1 MSFLDIMSCGFGAVV
16 LVFLITK
23 HSMSVHAEE
32 VNEVLLA
39 EVDRIEVDVEDG
51 ELNLVELVEA
61 LDDAERRISEAEASA
76 ASRAE
81 ELGARE
87 IDLMRL
93 KEITCAGRDAED
105 AAFRRRVPR
114 SPDRGS
120 RGDEPRRRSSRNAV
134 LSIAGDGQRQYLTG
148 LQVNGDRILILFD
161 HSASMLDE
169 TIVNI
174 IRRRNMDEARQ
185 RAAPKW
191 QQATGTLR
199 WLSAKLPRKSR
210 FQLYTFSETWAP
222 AIEGTEGR
230 WLDVTGGQLN
240 QAVLRAT
247 ELLPQGGESEIHLR
261 GDRRTR
267 PASGQHHSGNGRPAD
282 ARRARTPPWHGHGPT
297 APEPLPGRGR
307 SPAAERAREHRAPAP
322 RRRSHGCIDY
332 WRLAFET
339 QGSFL
344 APSRRGQG
352 AGAGSPRDPD
362 LAFLST

>member
-16 LVFLITK
+16 LVFLVTK

-61 LDDAERRISEAEASA
+61 LDDAERRIAEAEASA

-81 ELGARE
+81 ELEARE
-87 IDLMRL
+87 IDLTRL
-93 KEITCAGRDAED
+93 KEITLAREETLKTL
-105 AAFRRRVPR
+105 R
-114 SPDRGS
+114 SDVESLEAQTEEVEEMNLGDDRLAS
-120 RGDEPRRRSSRNAV
+120 AV

-247 ELLPQGGESEIHLR
+247 ELLPQGGTNLKSIFEAIGELGPPPDNIILVTD
-261 GDRRTR
+261 GLPTR
-267 PASGQHHSGNGRPAD
+267 D
-282 ARRARTPPWHGHGPT
+282 AR
-297 APEPLPGRGR
+297 
-307 SPAAERAREHRAPAP
+307 AP
-322 RRRSHGCIDY
+322 RRGTVTGRQRLNFFQDAVDALPPNVPVNIVLLHLEGDPMAASSY

-344 APSRRGQG
+344 APSRDW
-352 AGAGSPRDPD
+352 P
-362 LAFLST
+362 